1 MAKARKAVERI
12 LILIQFFFNLRKY
25 GSLFHSEKNKFM
37 LGKVFESG
45 INKSFKEYLSQNL
58 LSQLLN
64 THMKIYDEKCNG
76 IPMFIY
82 VKFCFLQCTR

>member
-12 LILIQFFFNLRKY
+12 LILIQFSLTWENTEV
-25 GSLFHSEKNKFM
+25 LFHSEKNKFM

-45 INKSFKEYLSQNL
+45 INKSFEEYLSQNL